1 MRIKILSLLPIILL
15 SACSSTGES
24 SSSYAEHTY
33 EEVVDLQ
40 ITYDKS
46 FSISENDHFIY
57 FYQETCHSCQEIK
70 DEVID
75 FAINKY
81 AEIYFVAATEEIPH
95 NYDYQEINQTLG
107 SSNVEDVFVGVTP
120 QLALIKNG
128 KIEKNIINPIYI
140 EEELSHYRD

>member
-1 MRIKILSLLPIILL
+1 MKIKILPLLSILL
-15 SACSSTGES
+15 LSGCSASNNSST
-24 SSSYAEHTY
+24 SYQEHSY
-33 EEVVDLQ
+33 DEVKSLM
-40 ITYDKS
+40 ISYDQS

-81 AEIYFVAATEEIPH
+81 AEIYFVAATEETPH

-107 SSNVEDVFVGVTP
+107 SSNIDDVFVGVTP

>member
-1 MRIKILSLLPIILL
+1 MKIKILPLLSILL
-15 SACSSTGES
+15 LSGCSASNSSST
-24 SSSYAEHTY
+24 SYHEHSY
-33 EEVVDLQ
+33 DEVKNLMVS
-40 ITYDKS
+40 YDQS

-81 AEIYFVAATEEIPH
+81 AEIYFVAAREETPH

>member
-1 MRIKILSLLPIILL
+1 MKIKILPLLSILL
-15 SACSSTGES
+15 LSGCSASNSSST
-24 SSSYAEHTY
+24 SYQEHSY
-33 EEVVDLQ
+33 DEVKNLM
-40 ITYDKS
+40 ISYDQS

-81 AEIYFVAATEEIPH
+81 AEIYFVAATEETPH

-140 EEELSHYRD
+140 EEELSQYRD